1 MLKPATPVAAE
12 KPATPKKSR
21 KKTADTTTTSAES
34 PVEEKK
40 PRGRKKADTPAVENV
55 MPATPDPEEKKLRGK
70 NPSKQPVVL
79 IESQSGSQITTS
91 DILKKIPAGCE
102 SVYVKP
108 EENKAYW
115 VKGDDSGSV
124 DLW

>member
-1 MLKPATPVAAE
+1 M
-12 KPATPKKSR
+12 SR

-40 PRGRKKADTPAVENV
+40 PRGRKKAATPVVENVMPVPAVENV
-55 MPATPDPEEKKLRGK
+55 IPATPDPEKKKPRGK
-70 NPSKQPVVL
+70 KQSKQPVVL